1 MQHFPEIFKSFVKNG
16 HQEYSDAGAN
26 HGPFRVDGPLLEED
40 GLFEPSVEV
49 HHHHVIHTVHAAMI
63 MFRCHRVVIMCS
75 HRVMVMCGHHVVVVY
90 CRGFHYGVVVMR
102 HLQVLSGSQRQ

>member
-1 MQHFPEIFKSFVKNG
+1 MQHFPATQSTINQINFLSFDAELGLPEIFKSFVKNG

-49 HHHHVIHTVHAAMI
+49 H
-63 MFRCHRVVIMCS
+63 
-75 HRVMVMCGHHVVVVY
+75 
-90 CRGFHYGVVVMR
+90 
-102 HLQVLSGSQRQ
+102 LLKQ